1 MMISKREL
9 RRKIFHILCG
19 ITFVVL
25 IYFDIINAFVM
36 AVSVLAGIL
45 LSFIY
50 KKMKIPFLHRILVL
64 MDRPKDIKTFPG
76 KGAILYGI
84 GTLLV
89 LMFFEKN
96 IAMASI
102 MVLALGDSLAPLI
115 GQYGQIRH
123 PLDKK
128 KFLEGS
134 FAGMAAGFLG
144 ALLFVVWYEALIAA
158 TAAMISEGVTLKI
171 GSNQLDDNIIM
182 PLVAGA
188 IIWLIRLLI

>member
-1 MMISKREL
+1 MIPKREI
-9 RRKIFHILCG
+9 RRKVFHILCG
-19 ITFVVL
+19 IIFVVL

-36 AVSVLAGIL
+36 AVSVLAGLL

-50 KKMKIPFLHRILVL
+50 KKIRIPFLHKILVL
-64 MDRPKDIKTFPG
+64 MDRPRDIKTFPG

-84 GTLLV
+84 GALLV
-89 LMFFEKN
+89 LLFFEKD

-102 MVLALGDSLAPLI
+102 MILALGDSIAPLI

-134 FAGMAAGFLG
+134 LAGAVAGFLG
-144 ALLFVVWYEALIAA
+144 AWLFVAWYQALIAA
-158 TAAMISEGVTLKI
+158 AAAMISEGITLKI

-182 PLVAGA
+182 PLVAGV
-188 IIWLIRLLI
+188 ILWLVRVLV